1 MFIFRNKIGVL
12 NMGFLLI
19 YSEKWNFG
27 VLIKGVQYVF
37 QSIDLRELKRDQ
49 KRKCN
54 FLAIGVDIERCRGL

>member
-1 MFIFRNKIGVL
+1 
-12 NMGFLLI
+12 MGFLLI